1 MSPSPLVLLNSGME
15 FYLTRVNELMRSIR
29 DEDETIYPRRLHWVR
44 RIEEW
49 IAKAIEDESLKT
61 EVVDG
66 DPI

>member
-1 MSPSPLVLLNSGME
+1 ME